1 MLYYSL
7 NLIMSVISFIILF
20 IGYPILLIKLY
31 ITIIN
36 YILLLTVEK
45 NPKCKY

>member
-7 NLIMSVISFIILF
+7 NLIMSVISLLILF
-20 IGYPILLIKLY
+20 IGYPILLIKLL
-31 ITIIN
+31 IN

-45 NPKCKY
+45 NPKCRY